1 MIAGFLTLFV
11 FLLVL
16 LYTSSKQDLL
26 LNSSKQK
33 LEDLEDSTNYKIKEK
48 TFEIIVNQNI
58 MVETLAVFAEYYEDG
73 TDKHLDRIQNYVKI
87 LGKHLGNDP
96 LYANY
101 INSKPNYIKEVAL
114 ASLLHDIGK
123 ITIPKE
129 ILTKT
134 GRLTSKEFELV
145 KTHTTQA
152 GDILKKANLIFL
164 DQFNKDSYL
173 ALARDIAQYHHEKW
187 DGTGYPLGLAGQDIP
202 LSARIVALAE
212 VYDALRSK
220 RPYKKSWSHEEAL
233 LEIVKNKGS
242 QFDPKVVEAFIANA
256 DKFKDL
262 F

>member
-1 MIAGFLTLFV
+1 MFIFLFI
-11 FLLVL
+11 VL
-16 LYTSSKQDLL
+16 CNASRNNLK
-26 LNSSKQK
+26 LNSSIQK
-33 LEDLEDSTNYKIKEK
+33 LKDLEASIDYKIKQK
-48 TFEIIVNQNI
+48 TYEIIVNQNI

-73 TDKHLDRIQNYVKI
+73 TDKHLDRIQSYVKI

-96 LYANY
+96 LYSNY
-101 INSKPNYIKEVAL
+101 INSKPNYIKEIAL

-134 GRLTSKEFELV
+134 GRLSLKEFELV

-152 GDILKKANLIFL
+152 GDILKKANFVFL
-164 DQFNKDSYL
+164 EQFNKDSYL
-173 ALARDIAQYHHEKW
+173 ALASDIAQYHHEKW
-187 DGTGYPLGLAGQDIP
+187 DGTGYPLGLAGHDIP

-220 RPYKKSWSHEEAL
+220 RPYKKAWTHEEAL
-233 LEIVKNKGS
+233 LEIMKNKGR
-242 QFDPKVVEAFIANA
+242 QFDPVIVDAFIENA